1 VCAAILAALAV
12 SPLSAQSAGD
22 GDLAKGVRLVDEGDF
37 ESAIASLNAAVS
49 RLQARGGAPAELSR
63 AYLYLAIAHLGLSQ
77 EQAARAKFLDAIQT
91 DRSLKLS
98 PHEFPP
104 KVIQAFEQARKDAGV
119 PAPPPPAPVAPP
131 QPVAPSA
138 APVRSAVPP
147 TVFFEAVKQGD
158 FATVRQLLAEDPGLA
173 RQKDEKFGATALH
186 WAALR
191 GHQAVAALLVAQG
204 ANLDA
209 VNRDGETPFQVAQR
223 ANRPEL
229 AALVKPAGAGTGPTL
244 TIFEAAKRGDVAAVE
259 QILARNPELARQ
271 KDTAFGATP
280 LHWAALRGHEAV
292 VSALLARGA
301 DPKATNND
309 RETPLQVAQRAN
321 RTGVV
326 QLLSASGTAPA
337 SRPASPAPR
346 TAASPAAPAPAA
358 PVSAPSASSAEFFDA
373 VRAGSVAT
381 VNALLARNPALA
393 REKDPQ
399 FGATALHWAAL
410 RGHENVAD
418 LLIAQGADL
427 KATNSAGETPLQV
440 AERAGHLKVVGLLRA
455 ASRTPPTS
463 R

>member
-1 VCAAILAALAV
+1 MLAALAV
-12 SPLSAQSAGD
+12 PPLSAQSAGD

-119 PAPPPPAPVAPP
+119 QAPAPPAPVDTPK
-131 QPVAPSA
+131 PVAPSA
-138 APVRSAVPP
+138 PPVRSTIPP

-158 FATVRQLLAEDPGLA
+158 FAAVRQLLTEDPGLA

-229 AALVKPAGAGTGPTL
+229 AALVKPAGAGTGPML

-337 SRPASPAPR
+337 SRPASPSPR
-346 TAASPAAPAPAA
+346 TAASPAAPAAPGPAT
-358 PVSAPSASSAEFFDA
+358 APSAGSAEFFDA

-381 VNALLARNPALA
+381 VNALLTRNPALA

-455 ASRTPPTS
+455 ASRMPPTS